1 MPGPVTGAGGASI
14 GSELTLRSTTPESL
28 SVVENGSFLDLAA
41 PRFYHGGSDPTKNN
55 LKGWSM
61 PFVGAR
67 TADVFVSGTLYV
79 EKMFMPKD
87 GTVGNLFF
95 VVNQA
100 LTLPTAGGCKMAIF
114 SAAGAKLTESA
125 DQGAADTNWSNV
137 GAKAVAMGASQTFSK
152 DDAWYAALLFVCTG
166 TVLGIRTGALVTN
179 ANIGLSGGANL
190 LFGVAATAQASMPA
204 SIVPANIVGTG
215 AFVFPIGFN

>member
-1 MPGPVTGAGGASI
+1 MPGPVSGGGSVAS

-67 TADVFVSGTLYV
+67 TADTLVSGTLYV

-87 GTVGNLFF
+87 DTLNNLFI

-100 LTLPTAGGCKMAIF
+100 LTLPTAGGCRMALY
-114 SAAGAKLTESA
+114 SAAGTLLTQSA

-137 GAKAVAMGASQTFSK
+137 GAKAVAMGASQTLNK
-152 DDAWYAALLFVCTG
+152 GDAFYAALLFNCTG